1 MAGNS
6 SLVGRVDL
14 QAKSNFNS
22 IINFIQVLM
31 AVFLAIN
38 VFQLVALFS
47 KEQFTSST
55 RYILFGNMLLNDCWF
70 LLVSNLLLLFYF
82 FDVATDL
89 RLCLLIYF
97 FLAISNMATACTL
110 TAMTL
115 ERYVAVCVPLR
126 HADLCSGRRALGA
139 VALIGAVSSVP
150 CAVFFTAILPSVIRR
165 NFAEELRCS
174 AQNLEA
180 YPWHNY
186 LRSAMF
192 LLYFMVMAG
201 VIVFCYVRI
210 TKAANAASAGD
221 RAASRK
227 GLGTVSLHAFQL
239 LLCLLYLLVPMAEKA
254 IEGQNNTLFQYIRTF
269 NYVVLI
275 LTPRCLSPL
284 VYGLRDE
291 MFFKVLKSYA
301 LCRRARRESQLVG
314 CRRGRRRGRRCWRL
328 SET

>member
-6 SLVGRVDL
+6 SSLVGSGDL
-14 QAKSNFNS
+14 QARSDFNTIVNFV
-22 IINFIQVLM
+22 QVLI
-31 AVFLAIN
+31 AVFLAVN

-82 FDVATDL
+82 FGVATDL
-89 RLCLLIYF
+89 WLCMLIYF

-126 HADLCSGRRALGA
+126 HADLCSGRRVLGA

-150 CAVFFTAILPSVIRR
+150 CAVFFAAILPSVIRSD
-165 NFAEELRCS
+165 FTEELRCTI
-174 AQNLEA
+174 QTLEA

-192 LLYFMVMAG
+192 FLYFMAMAG

-210 TKAANAASAGD
+210 MKAAYAASAGD

-239 LLCLLYLLVPMAEKA
+239 FLCLLYLLIPMAEKA
-254 IEGQNNTLFQYIRTF
+254 IEGQNDALFRYIRTF

-275 LTPRCLSPL
+275 LAPRCLSPL

-291 MFFKVLKSYA
+291 MFFKVLKSYV
-301 LCRRARRESQLVG
+301 LCRRARQERRLVSC
-314 CRRGRRRGRRCWRL
+314 CRRRRCSWL
-328 SET
+328 SKT